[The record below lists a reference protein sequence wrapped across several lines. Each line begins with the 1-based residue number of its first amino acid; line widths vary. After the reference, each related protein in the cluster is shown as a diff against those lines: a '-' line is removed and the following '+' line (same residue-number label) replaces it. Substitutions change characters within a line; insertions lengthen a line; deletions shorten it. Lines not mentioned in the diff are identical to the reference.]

1 MKAAPLM
8 TQRKCFSGPSNRQKA
23 VSWLEAAGAFFP
35 PVPEESKILFPTS
48 RQKAPFCGKRRHLFL
63 SRSFP
68 GNALTVKL
76 LRIRIKEK
84 REPVQRFS
92 LDSLRPPQAGGK
104 TSMG

>member
-1 MKAAPLM
+1 MKEAPLM

-23 VSWLEAAGAFFP
+23 VFWLEAAGAFFRLFLRNRKFCFP
-35 PVPEESKILFPTS
+35 QAAKRLPFAES
-48 RQKAPFCGKRRHLFL
+48 ARHLFL

>member
-1 MKAAPLM
+1 MKEAPLM

-23 VSWLEAAGAFFP
+23 VSWLEAAGAFFR
-35 PVPEESKILFPTS
+35 LF
-48 RQKAPFCGKRRHLFL
+48 RRNRKFC
-63 SRSFP
+63 FP